1 MIKARFAK
9 SAIENEE
16 GLNHLW
22 IQIGPLEA
30 VEHAEVGLQLPAG
43 VYLGQACGGCLKE
56 NSEGFTLLEP
66 ARVNELL
73 VEIYTRQP
81 IDCGWVSLGI
91 TVTYANHHN
100 CEQSKVLAVPL
111 SIVEAESAEAEDIY
125 IDEEVVRKVKEAVWS
140 QGGSIKPSGNPGFL
154 DCTPAKQITY
164 DPHYRSELEKQY
176 RVEGGNY

>member
-43 VYLGQACGGCLKE
+43 VYFGRACGGSLNK

-81 IDCGWVSLGI
+81 IDCGWESLGV
-91 TVTYANHHN
+91 TVTYTNQHR
-100 CEQSKVLAVPL
+100 CELSEVLTVSL
-111 SIVEAESAEAEDIY
+111 SIVEAESAEAEEIH
-125 IDEEVVRKVKEAVWS
+125 IDEEVVRKVKEAVWPP
-140 QGGSIKPSGNPGFL
+140 GEGVPPSGNPGFL

-164 DPHYRSELEKQY
+164 DPNYRSELEKQY